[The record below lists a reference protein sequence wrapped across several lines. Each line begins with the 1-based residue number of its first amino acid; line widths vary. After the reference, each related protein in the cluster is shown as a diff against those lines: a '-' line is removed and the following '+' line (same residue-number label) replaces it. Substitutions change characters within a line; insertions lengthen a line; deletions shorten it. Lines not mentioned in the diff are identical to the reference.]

1 MKCRLFK
8 NKKGFTLVELTVAMA
23 ISAIAMSM
31 LVFCLMSI
39 NSFLKSKQLQTA
51 YIDELIFFKT
61 SLVSVFENYQ
71 TNSFVLNQ
79 QTIVSQNLIFTAES
93 QDYVI
98 NYSENSL
105 FNNGQKIEDFNYIN
119 SVGFSTQGNLVKC
132 NVKYGEDLTY
142 TIILNKRV

>member
-1 MKCRLFK
+1 M
-8 NKKGFTLVELTVAMA
+8 ELTVAMA

-105 FNNGQKIEDFNYIN
+105 FDNGQKIEDFDYIN

-132 NVKYGEDLTY
+132 NVEYGDDLTY